1 MPVLGF
7 NKPQDGPRM
16 PVRPGTRTVNQ
27 GERNVKQ
34 HAAYPIFA
42 PPAIRN
48 TSSALSA
55 PSGVSSCLNIRNESL
70 PCASNPRARGDGLD
84 ILRRLRLK
92 PRLTVERLRGEGY

>member
-1 MPVLGF
+1 
-7 NKPQDGPRM
+7 
-16 PVRPGTRTVNQ
+16 
-27 GERNVKQ
+27 
-34 HAAYPIFA
+34 
-42 PPAIRN
+42 
-48 TSSALSA
+48 LSA